1 MQATAT
7 ALITLGGLLLSLSC
21 AVLLEELLLGGL
33 FRLFFAPR
41 RDRVVPAFRP
51 AYGNAKKTPLPLL
64 PKEAVAE
71 ATRLVKTETRPDKRL
86 SQVRTR

>member
-7 ALITLGGLLLSLSC
+7 ALVTLGGLLLSLSC

-41 RDRVVPAFRP
+41 LAAKNKRSSERVR
-51 AYGNAKKTPLPLL
+51 
-64 PKEAVAE
+64 
-71 ATRLVKTETRPDKRL
+71 
-86 SQVRTR
+86 